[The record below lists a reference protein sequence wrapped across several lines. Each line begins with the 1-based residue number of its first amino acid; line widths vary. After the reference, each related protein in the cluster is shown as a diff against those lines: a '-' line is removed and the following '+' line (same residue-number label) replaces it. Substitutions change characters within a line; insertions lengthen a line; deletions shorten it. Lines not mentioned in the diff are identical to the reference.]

1 MPASGRNIIEN
12 PSATKYD
19 AGLDSERRERVE
31 ELYRFRLGSHP
42 STRTAMAM
50 MPSLSRRVRVCVYEC
65 GAAPPAQ

>member
-42 STRTAMAM
+42 STRTAM

>member
-31 ELYRFRLGSHP
+31 ELYRCLPVEDHI
-42 STRTAMAM
+42 
-50 MPSLSRRVRVCVYEC
+50 L
-65 GAAPPAQ
+65 